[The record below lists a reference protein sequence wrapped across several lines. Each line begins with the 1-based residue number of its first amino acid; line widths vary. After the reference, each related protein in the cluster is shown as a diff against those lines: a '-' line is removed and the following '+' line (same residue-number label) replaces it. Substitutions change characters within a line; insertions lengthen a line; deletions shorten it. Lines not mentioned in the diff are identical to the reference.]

1 MYIIIPICEIVNRKI
16 PRSEFLGILYRKV
29 AFKLSIINNILSL
42 MEELNVNQN
51 EMCAY
56 LHIGT
61 STMSNWKN
69 RGTDPPAKYII
80 PICDFLNVSPEYLLT
95 GENRKES
102 NISQSAIA
110 TGDHSTSTVNI
121 GSQETH
127 SQQEDE
133 TVQEI
138 TRILNELPLKER
150 TKLLSMI
157 YDFEEN
163 YQKNS
168 K

>member
-1 MYIIIPICEIVNRKI
+1 MQ
-16 PRSEFLGILYRKV
+16 LAQIL
-29 AFKLSIINNILSL
+29 NNL
-42 MEELNVNQN
+42 MESKSIS
-51 EMCAY
+51 AY
-56 LHIGT
+56 KMSKDTGISDRLIGYWKKGEKLP
-61 STMSNWKN
+61 SAENLMIISNYF
-69 RGTDPPAKYII
+69 G
-80 PICDFLNVSPEYLLT
+80 VSIDYLLT

-102 NISQSAIA
+102 NISHSAIT

-121 GSQETH
+121 RSQETH

-138 TRILNELPLKER
+138 TRILNGLPLKER

-157 YDFEEN
+157 YDFEED

>member
-1 MYIIIPICEIVNRKI
+1 MQ
-16 PRSEFLGILYRKV
+16 LAQIL
-29 AFKLSIINNILSL
+29 NNL
-42 MEELNVNQN
+42 MESKSIS
-51 EMCAY
+51 AY
-56 LHIGT
+56 KMSKDTGISDRLIGYWKKGEKLP
-61 STMSNWKN
+61 SAENLMIISNYF
-69 RGTDPPAKYII
+69 G
-80 PICDFLNVSPEYLLT
+80 VSIDYLLT

-102 NISQSAIA
+102 NISQSAIT

-157 YDFEEN
+157 YDFEED

>member
-1 MYIIIPICEIVNRKI
+1 MQ
-16 PRSEFLGILYRKV
+16 LAQIL
-29 AFKLSIINNILSL
+29 NNL
-42 MEELNVNQN
+42 MESKSIS
-51 EMCAY
+51 AY
-56 LHIGT
+56 KMSKDTGISDRLIGYWKKGEKLP
-61 STMSNWKN
+61 SAENLMIISNYF
-69 RGTDPPAKYII
+69 G
-80 PICDFLNVSPEYLLT
+80 VSIDYLLT

-102 NISQSAIA
+102 NISQSAIT

-121 GSQETH
+121 RSQETH

-138 TRILNELPLKER
+138 TRILNGLPLKER

-157 YDFEEN
+157 YDFEED

>member
-1 MYIIIPICEIVNRKI
+1 MQ
-16 PRSEFLGILYRKV
+16 LAQIL
-29 AFKLSIINNILSL
+29 NNL
-42 MEELNVNQN
+42 MESKSIS
-51 EMCAY
+51 AY
-56 LHIGT
+56 KMSKDTGISDRLIGYWKKGEKLP
-61 STMSNWKN
+61 SAENLMIISNYF
-69 RGTDPPAKYII
+69 G
-80 PICDFLNVSPEYLLT
+80 VSIDYLLT

-102 NISQSAIA
+102 NISQSAIT
-110 TGDHSTSTVNI
+110 TGDYSTSTVNI
-121 GSQETH
+121 RSQETH

-138 TRILNELPLKER
+138 TRILNGLPLKER

-157 YDFEEN
+157 YDFEED

>member
-1 MYIIIPICEIVNRKI
+1 MQ
-16 PRSEFLGILYRKV
+16 LAQIL
-29 AFKLSIINNILSL
+29 NNL
-42 MEELNVNQN
+42 MESKSIS
-51 EMCAY
+51 AY
-56 LHIGT
+56 KMSKDTGISDRLIGYWKKGEKLP
-61 STMSNWKN
+61 SAENLMIISNYF
-69 RGTDPPAKYII
+69 G
-80 PICDFLNVSPEYLLT
+80 VSIDYLLT

-102 NISQSAIA
+102 NISQSAIT
-110 TGDHSTSTVNI
+110 TGNHSTSTVNI
-121 GSQETH
+121 RSQETH

-138 TRILNELPLKER
+138 TRILNGLPLKER

-157 YDFEEN
+157 YDFEED

>member
-1 MYIIIPICEIVNRKI
+1 
-16 PRSEFLGILYRKV
+16 
-29 AFKLSIINNILSL
+29 
-42 MEELNVNQN
+42 
-51 EMCAY
+51 MCAY

-61 STMSNWKN
+61 STVSNWKN

-110 TGDHSTSTVNI
+110 TSDHSTSTVNI
-121 GSQETH
+121 GSQKAH

-138 TRILNELPLKER
+138 TRILNGLPLKER

>member
-1 MYIIIPICEIVNRKI
+1 MQ
-16 PRSEFLGILYRKV
+16 LTQIL
-29 AFKLSIINNILSL
+29 NNL
-42 MEELNVNQN
+42 MESKSIS
-51 EMCAY
+51 AY
-56 LHIGT
+56 KMSKDTGISDRLIGYWKKGEKLP
-61 STMSNWKN
+61 SAENLMIISNYF
-69 RGTDPPAKYII
+69 G
-80 PICDFLNVSPEYLLT
+80 VSIDYLLT

-102 NISQSAIA
+102 NISQSAIT

-121 GSQETH
+121 RSQETH

-138 TRILNELPLKER
+138 TRILNGLPLKER

-157 YDFEEN
+157 YDFEED

>member
-1 MYIIIPICEIVNRKI
+1 MQ
-16 PRSEFLGILYRKV
+16 LAQIL
-29 AFKLSIINNILSL
+29 NNL
-42 MEELNVNQN
+42 MESKSIS
-51 EMCAY
+51 AY
-56 LHIGT
+56 KMSKDTGISDRLIGYWKKGEKLP
-61 STMSNWKN
+61 SAENLMIISNYF
-69 RGTDPPAKYII
+69 G
-80 PICDFLNVSPEYLLT
+80 VSIDYLLT

-102 NISQSAIA
+102 NISQSAIT

-121 GSQETH
+121 GSLETH

-138 TRILNELPLKER
+138 TRILNGLPLKER

>member
-1 MYIIIPICEIVNRKI
+1 MQ
-16 PRSEFLGILYRKV
+16 LAQIL
-29 AFKLSIINNILSL
+29 NNL
-42 MEELNVNQN
+42 MESKSIS
-51 EMCAY
+51 AY
-56 LHIGT
+56 KMSKDTGISDRLIGYWKKGEKRP
-61 STMSNWKN
+61 SAENLMIISNYF
-69 RGTDPPAKYII
+69 G
-80 PICDFLNVSPEYLLT
+80 VSIDYLLT

-102 NISQSAIA
+102 NISQSAIT

-121 GSQETH
+121 RSQETH

-138 TRILNELPLKER
+138 TRILNGLPLKER

-157 YDFEEN
+157 YDFEED

>member
-1 MYIIIPICEIVNRKI
+1 MQ
-16 PRSEFLGILYRKV
+16 LAQIL
-29 AFKLSIINNILSL
+29 NNL
-42 MEELNVNQN
+42 MESKSIS
-51 EMCAY
+51 AY
-56 LHIGT
+56 KMSKDTGISDRLIGYWKKGEKLP
-61 STMSNWKN
+61 SAENLMIISNYF
-69 RGTDPPAKYII
+69 G
-80 PICDFLNVSPEYLLT
+80 VSIDYLLT
-95 GENRKES
+95 GQNRKES
-102 NISQSAIA
+102 NISQSAIT

-121 GSQETH
+121 RSQETH

-138 TRILNELPLKER
+138 TRILNGLPLKER

-157 YDFEEN
+157 YDFEED

>member
-1 MYIIIPICEIVNRKI
+1 MQ
-16 PRSEFLGILYRKV
+16 LAQIL
-29 AFKLSIINNILSL
+29 NNL
-42 MEELNVNQN
+42 MESKSIS
-51 EMCAY
+51 AY
-56 LHIGT
+56 KMSKDTGISDRLIGYWKKGEKLP
-61 STMSNWKN
+61 SAENLMIISNYF
-69 RGTDPPAKYII
+69 G
-80 PICDFLNVSPEYLLT
+80 VSIDYLLT

-102 NISQSAIA
+102 NISQSAIT

-121 GSQETH
+121 RSQETH

-133 TVQEI
+133 IVQEI
-138 TRILNELPLKER
+138 TRILNGLPLKER

-157 YDFEEN
+157 YDFEED